1 LSAPSAG
8 VAFLALL
15 MAALVAVHV
24 PLGDYMYR
32 VYSSKRDW
40 RVERVIYRM
49 VGADPKAQ
57 QTWDAYAFSIL
68 AFSAV
73 SIVFLFFLQLLQGK
87 LPLHLHDPPTPMT
100 ASLAWNTAV
109 SFVSNTSWQA
119 YSGESTQGH
128 LVQMAGI
135 AVQSFLSGAVGM
147 AVAIGL
153 ARGFSRAKTDQLGNF
168 WVDLVRGTIRILLPI
183 SVIGAI
189 VLMAGGVIENFHL
202 NDQVVTTLGGV
213 RQTITGGPVA
223 SQEAIKLIG
232 SDGGGFYNANSAHP
246 LENPTAWT
254 NFIEIFLLIVV
265 SFSLPRTF
273 GRIVGDKKQGYAIV
287 AAMAVLAAISTGLMM
302 LFELGHHGTVPTAAG
317 AATEGVEQRFGV
329 VDSSVFAD
337 ASTLTSSGAV
347 DSMHDSY
354 TSLGGLMAMFNMQ
367 LGEVAPGGVGSGLYG
382 MLILAVVT
390 VFVAGLMVGRTPEYL
405 GKKIT
410 PREVKLAA
418 GYFLTTEV
426 LVLLGTGIAM
436 ALPGPRAGMANSG
449 PHGLSEV
456 LYAFTSAAN
465 TNGSAFA
472 GLSANTT
479 WYNTALGLAMLI
491 GRYVPMI
498 LVLALAGSLARQGHS
513 PPSLGTLPTHRP
525 QFVGLVAAVTVIL
538 CALTFLPALALG
550 PLAEGVH

>member
-1 LSAPSAG
+1 MSTPSAG
-8 VAFLALL
+8 IGFLALL
-15 MAALVAVHV
+15 VVALVAIHA

-32 VYSSKRDW
+32 VYSSSRDW
-40 RVERVIYRM
+40 RVERAIYRII
-49 VGADPKAQ
+49 GADPKAQ
-57 QTWDAYAFSIL
+57 QTWDAYARSIL

-73 SIVFLFFLQLLQGK
+73 SVVFLFFLQLLQDK
-87 LPLHLHDPPTPMT
+87 LPLHLHDPATRMT

-109 SFVSNTSWQA
+109 SFVSNTSWQSYA
-119 YSGESTQGH
+119 GESTQGH

-135 AVQSFLSGAVGM
+135 AVHSFLSAAVGM
-147 AVAIGL
+147 SVAMAL
-153 ARGFSRAKTDQLGNF
+153 VRGFARAKTDVLGNF
-168 WVDLVRGTIRILLPI
+168 WVDLVRGTLRILLPV
-183 SVIGAI
+183 SFIGAI
-189 VLMAGGVIENFHL
+189 VLMAGGVIQNFHL

-223 SQEAIKLIG
+223 SQEAIKLIS

-246 LENPTAWT
+246 FENPTAWT
-254 NFIEIFLLIVV
+254 NFVEIFLVLVI
-265 SFSLPRTF
+265 SFSLPRAF
-273 GRIVGDKKQGYAIV
+273 GRIVGSKKQGLAIV
-287 AAMAVLAAISTGLMM
+287 AVMALLAFISVGLIM
-302 LFELGHHGTVPTAAG
+302 LFELGHHGTVPTAVG

-354 TSLGGLMAMFNMQ
+354 TSLGGLMALFNMQ

-410 PREVKLAA
+410 PREMKLATS
-418 GYFLTTEV
+418 YILTTEV

-436 ALPGPRAGMANSG
+436 AFPGPRASMANSG

-491 GRYVPMI
+491 GRYLPMI
-498 LVLALAGSLARQGHS
+498 LVLALAGSLARQGRT
-513 PPSLGTLPTHRP
+513 PESLGTLPTDRP

-550 PLAEGVH
+550 PLAEGIH